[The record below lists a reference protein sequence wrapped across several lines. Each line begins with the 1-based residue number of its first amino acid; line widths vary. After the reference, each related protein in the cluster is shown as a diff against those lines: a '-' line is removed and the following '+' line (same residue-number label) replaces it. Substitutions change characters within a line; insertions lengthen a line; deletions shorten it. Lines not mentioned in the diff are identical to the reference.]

1 MSDPQQNKDEAVE
14 ETFISHLVELRDR
27 IIRAG
32 VSVIVVFI
40 GLVYWAPDIF
50 KLLARPLMQNLPKD
64 GKMIVTDVTGS
75 FFVPMKVTMLVAFV
89 IALPFVLYQIWA
101 FVAPGLYQHEKKLV
115 APLVGSSYT
124 LFLCG
129 MAFAY
134 FVVFPTIFRVMAHY
148 NAPLG
153 AEMTTDI
160 DNYLSFVLT
169 MFIAFGVTFEVPIVV
184 VLLARMGVVSIKKLK
199 EIRPYVIVGAFVI
212 SAVVTPPD
220 VFSQLILAIP
230 LIVLYEAGIIA
241 ARIDRRQGWREE
253 AGRRGG
259 CGVGFVRRHEQSKK
273 GSFARSVPLAF
284 CSCANRCASTLSLV
298 ALTLI
303 ALVVLGQ
310 LRRARLGR
318 TLADRHVHVQ
328 FLVLAHQ
335 VDLHRRPRLDLRDDV
350 QQARGVGDRVVVDAD
365 EDVARLDARLV
376 GRSAL
381 QHARDDRARFL
392 RQARTIPRS
401 PASRPAARRR
411 SSRAS
416 PCPS

>member
-1 MSDPQQNKDEAVE
+1 MSDPQKSQDEGAE

-32 VSVIVVFI
+32 LAVIVVFV

-50 KLLARPLMQNLPKD
+50 RLLARPLMQNLPKD

-89 IALPFVLYQIWA
+89 IALPIVLYQIWA

-115 APLVGSSYT
+115 GPLVGSSYT

-184 VLLARMGVVSIKKLK
+184 VLLVRMNVVTLKKLK

-241 ARIDRRQGWREE
+241 ARLI
-253 AGRRGG
+253 
-259 CGVGFVRRHEQSKK
+259 VGKQP
-273 GSFARSVPLAF
+273 A
-284 CSCANRCASTLSLV
+284 
-298 ALTLI
+298 
-303 ALVVLGQ
+303 VV
-310 LRRARLGR
+310 
-318 TLADRHVHVQ
+318 
-328 FLVLAHQ
+328 
-335 VDLHRRPRLDLRDDV
+335 
-350 QQARGVGDRVVVDAD
+350 
-365 EDVARLDARLV
+365 ED
-376 GRSAL
+376 
-381 QHARDDRARFL
+381 
-392 RQARTIPRS
+392 
-401 PASRPAARRR
+401 
-411 SSRAS
+411 AS
-416 PCPS
+416 PPG

>member
-1 MSDPQQNKDEAVE
+1 VSDPQHNQGEAPE

-32 VSVIVVFI
+32 ISVIVVFL

-50 KLLARPLMQNLPKD
+50 RLLARPLMQNLPKD

-75 FFVPMKVTMLVAFV
+75 FFVPMKVTMLVALV
-89 IALPFVLYQIWA
+89 IALPVVLYQIWA

-115 APLVGSSYT
+115 VPLVGSSYA

-169 MFIAFGVTFEVPIVV
+169 MFVAFGVTFEVPIVV
-184 VLLARMGVVSIKKLK
+184 VLLVRMGILTVKKLK

-230 LIVLYEAGIIA
+230 LIILYEAGIIA
-241 ARIDRRQGWREE
+241 ARLI
-253 AGRRGG
+253 
-259 CGVGFVRRHEQSKK
+259 VGKQPAV
-273 GSFARSVPLAF
+273 
-284 CSCANRCASTLSLV
+284 
-298 ALTLI
+298 
-303 ALVVLGQ
+303 
-310 LRRARLGR
+310 
-318 TLADRHVHVQ
+318 
-328 FLVLAHQ
+328 
-335 VDLHRRPRLDLRDDV
+335 
-350 QQARGVGDRVVVDAD
+350 AD
-365 EDVARLDARLV
+365 EE
-376 GRSAL
+376 SK
-381 QHARDDRARFL
+381 
-392 RQARTIPRS
+392 
-401 PASRPAARRR
+401 PAS
-411 SSRAS
+411 
-416 PCPS
+416 

>member
-1 MSDPQQNKDEAVE
+1 VSDPQQNKDEAVE

-32 VSVIVVFI
+32 ISVIVVFI

-241 ARIDRRQGWREE
+241 ARIVVGKDGVKKQEEE
-253 AGRRGG
+253 A
-259 CGVGFVRRHEQSKK
+259 
-273 GSFARSVPLAF
+273 
-284 CSCANRCASTLSLV
+284 
-298 ALTLI
+298 
-303 ALVVLGQ
+303 
-310 LRRARLGR
+310 
-318 TLADRHVHVQ
+318 
-328 FLVLAHQ
+328 
-335 VDLHRRPRLDLRDDV
+335 
-350 QQARGVGDRVVVDAD
+350 
-365 EDVARLDARLV
+365 
-376 GRSAL
+376 
-381 QHARDDRARFL
+381 
-392 RQARTIPRS
+392 
-401 PASRPAARRR
+401 AAE
-411 SSRAS
+411 
-416 PCPS
+416 

>member
-1 MSDPQQNKDEAVE
+1 VSDPQQTQDEGTE

-32 VSVIVVFI
+32 LAVIVVFI

-50 KLLARPLMQNLPKD
+50 RLLARPLMQNLPKD

-89 IALPFVLYQIWA
+89 IALPVVLYQIWA

-115 APLVGSSYT
+115 GPLVGSSYT

-184 VLLARMGVVSIKKLK
+184 VLLVRMNVLTIKKLK

-241 ARIDRRQGWREE
+241 ARLI
-253 AGRRGG
+253 
-259 CGVGFVRRHEQSKK
+259 VGKQ
-273 GSFARSVPLAF
+273 P
-284 CSCANRCASTLSLV
+284 
-298 ALTLI
+298 
-303 ALVVLGQ
+303 
-310 LRRARLGR
+310 
-318 TLADRHVHVQ
+318 
-328 FLVLAHQ
+328 
-335 VDLHRRPRLDLRDDV
+335 
-350 QQARGVGDRVVVDAD
+350 VVV
-365 EDVARLDARLV
+365 ED
-376 GRSAL
+376 
-381 QHARDDRARFL
+381 
-392 RQARTIPRS
+392 
-401 PASRPAARRR
+401 
-411 SSRAS
+411 AS
-416 PCPS
+416 PTE

>member
-1 MSDPQQNKDEAVE
+1 MSDPQKSQDEGTE

-32 VSVIVVFI
+32 LAVIVVFV

-50 KLLARPLMQNLPKD
+50 RLLARPLMQNLPKD

-89 IALPFVLYQIWA
+89 IALPIVLYQIWA

-115 APLVGSSYT
+115 GPLVGSSYT

-184 VLLARMGVVSIKKLK
+184 VLLVRMNVVTLKKLK
-199 EIRPYVIVGAFVI
+199 EIRPYVIVGAFII

-241 ARIDRRQGWREE
+241 ARLI
-253 AGRRGG
+253 
-259 CGVGFVRRHEQSKK
+259 VGKQP
-273 GSFARSVPLAF
+273 A
-284 CSCANRCASTLSLV
+284 
-298 ALTLI
+298 
-303 ALVVLGQ
+303 VV
-310 LRRARLGR
+310 
-318 TLADRHVHVQ
+318 
-328 FLVLAHQ
+328 
-335 VDLHRRPRLDLRDDV
+335 
-350 QQARGVGDRVVVDAD
+350 
-365 EDVARLDARLV
+365 ED
-376 GRSAL
+376 
-381 QHARDDRARFL
+381 
-392 RQARTIPRS
+392 
-401 PASRPAARRR
+401 
-411 SSRAS
+411 AS
-416 PCPS
+416 PPA

>member
-1 MSDPQQNKDEAVE
+1 MSDPQQTQDEGTE

-32 VSVIVVFI
+32 LAVIVVFV

-50 KLLARPLMQNLPKD
+50 RLLARPLMQNLPKD

-89 IALPFVLYQIWA
+89 IALPIVLYQIWA

-115 APLVGSSYT
+115 GPLVGSSYT

-169 MFIAFGVTFEVPIVV
+169 MFLAFGVTFEVPIIV
-184 VLLARMGVVSIKKLK
+184 VLLVRMNVLTIKKLR
-199 EIRPYVIVGAFVI
+199 EIRPYVIVGAFII

-241 ARIDRRQGWREE
+241 ARLIVGKQAAVTDE
-253 AGRRGG
+253 A
-259 CGVGFVRRHEQSKK
+259 
-273 GSFARSVPLAF
+273 
-284 CSCANRCASTLSLV
+284 
-298 ALTLI
+298 
-303 ALVVLGQ
+303 
-310 LRRARLGR
+310 
-318 TLADRHVHVQ
+318 
-328 FLVLAHQ
+328 
-335 VDLHRRPRLDLRDDV
+335 
-350 QQARGVGDRVVVDAD
+350 
-365 EDVARLDARLV
+365 
-376 GRSAL
+376 SAP
-381 QHARDDRARFL
+381 D
-392 RQARTIPRS
+392 
-401 PASRPAARRR
+401 
-411 SSRAS
+411 
-416 PCPS
+416 

>member
-1 MSDPQQNKDEAVE
+1 MSDPQHTQDEGTE

-32 VSVIVVFI
+32 LAVVVVFV

-50 KLLARPLMQNLPKD
+50 RLLARPLMQNLPKD

-89 IALPFVLYQIWA
+89 IALPIVLYQIWA

-115 APLVGSSYT
+115 GPLVGSSYT

-184 VLLARMGVVSIKKLK
+184 VLLVRMNVVTLKKLK

-241 ARIDRRQGWREE
+241 ARLIVGKQPVVIEE
-253 AGRRGG
+253 A
-259 CGVGFVRRHEQSKK
+259 
-273 GSFARSVPLAF
+273 
-284 CSCANRCASTLSLV
+284 
-298 ALTLI
+298 
-303 ALVVLGQ
+303 
-310 LRRARLGR
+310 
-318 TLADRHVHVQ
+318 
-328 FLVLAHQ
+328 
-335 VDLHRRPRLDLRDDV
+335 
-350 QQARGVGDRVVVDAD
+350 
-365 EDVARLDARLV
+365 
-376 GRSAL
+376 
-381 QHARDDRARFL
+381 
-392 RQARTIPRS
+392 S
-401 PASRPAARRR
+401 PP
-411 SSRAS
+411 
-416 PCPS
+416 PSQ